1 MFIKTTKTMNLLKK
15 KPFKMKTIAAPLLL
29 ILMVWGST
37 AIAQESSV
45 GIKGGLN
52 LSTISTDV
60 GSDKNLKPGFHVGVF
75 NKFAFSESFALQPE
89 LLFSTKGLKINYDE
103 SSIVDGETRFNTY
116 YIDLPVYLVFN
127 LSEAFQ
133 IQAGPYVS
141 YLLGANIDTD
151 AEVLG
156 FFEIDTNEEL
166 NRKNFNAFDYG
177 VSAGISF
184 NLDPMVI
191 GANYSM
197 GLNPVAKENEP
208 SRDMLGEGKNSVIQ
222 IFAAIKF

>member
-1 MFIKTTKTMNLLKK
+1 MHLFQK
-15 KPFKMKTIAAPLLL
+15 KPFKMKTLSTSLLL
-29 ILMVWGST
+29 LLMVWGST

-52 LSTISTDV
+52 LSTISTDI

-75 NKFAFSESFALQPE
+75 SKIEFSESFALQPE
-89 LLFSTKGLKINYDE
+89 LLFSTKGLKVNYDDNL
-103 SSIVDGETRFNTY
+103 IVDGETRFNNN

-133 IQAGPYVS
+133 IQAGPYIS
-141 YLLGANIDTD
+141 YLISANVETD
-151 AEVLG
+151 ATVLG
-156 FFEIDTNEEL
+156 FFEIDSDKEL
-166 NRKNFNAFDYG
+166 DRKNFNAFDYG

-184 NLDPMVI
+184 NLNPLVI
-191 GANYSM
+191 GANYSL

-208 SRDMLGEGKNSVIQ
+208 SRNMLGEGKNSVIQ

>member
-1 MFIKTTKTMNLLKK
+1 MNLFQNN
-15 KPFKMKTIAAPLLL
+15 PFKAKTLTASLLF
-29 ILMVWGST
+29 ILMAWGSNSM
-37 AIAQESSV
+37 AQESSV

-60 GSDKNLKPGFHVGVF
+60 GSDKNLIPGFHVGVF

-103 SSIVDGETRFNTY
+103 SSIMNGETRFNTY
-116 YIDLPVYLVFN
+116 YIDLPIYLVFN
-127 LSEAFQ
+127 LSEAFL
-133 IQAGPYVS
+133 IQAGPYLS
-141 YLLGANIDTD
+141 YLISAKVKTD
-151 AEVLG
+151 ADVLG
-156 FFEIDTNEEL
+156 FFEIDTEKEL
-166 NRKNFNAFDYG
+166 DRKNFNAFDYG

-184 NLDPMVI
+184 NIDPLVI

-208 SRDMLGEGKNSVIQ
+208 PRKLLGEGKNSVIQ
-222 IFAAIKF
+222 VFAAFKF